1 MVVSLWWPKFY
12 FFCCLM
18 LLIDVFIFSPR
29 VLRARHV
36 LQPLLPSV
44 CCVSSMFTISA
55 KSRTV
60 VLLVRQR
67 PEQRLEQRRLRASSS
82 SPASSSCS
90 RKSCVESIYH
100 QTRTKTTDTGNKL
113 NCLSLSSS
121 SSSSSTSCSSL
132 LRSNDKYNNKALK
145 KKRTTSTSPSSSSS
159 FSSRNNRNKNVL
171 IRAKVE
177 PTSDQD
183 DEDDGKNF
191 AGAGFL
197 EGWKGEFSLKNR
209 LSKTVGGNYFYGIRE
224 RLLQVDP
231 GLNQTLISSGT
242 SISQLF
248 DQDKWEKHRRVNRF
262 FIDLQNIPTSTVFL
276 RLIRVLFTLT
286 FWAYL
291 VLVMPKVLYSL
302 AHFFAPLLAKA
313 PNVFFLEPTRHALL
327 TWMKSSTIETFT
339 FYISPLFHT
348 MLGTVIGL
356 VLVFRTNSSY
366 ARFVEGRVAWGGL
379 VRRCRDFARFALY
392 IENKQLRDKMLGI
405 VACYPFLLK
414 SRLRSGR
421 KREDKNDPSAFK
433 DTPDEAVARVLA
445 THNASG
451 EYAILMNDT
460 RNRPFFCTMRL
471 THYMKIAVEEGI
483 NANAQLMLEQTISE
497 INQCGGTCERLIA
510 TPIPLSFSRHSS
522 RSIMIWLLT
531 LPFALTSVSIGWT
544 SLPLMFC
551 VSYLILG
558 VDEIGIQIE
567 EPFATL
573 PLTPLCKVIE
583 RDLQAVIDCADY
595 VSSSD

>member
-1 MVVSLWWPKFY
+1 
-12 FFCCLM
+12 
-18 LLIDVFIFSPR
+18 
-29 VLRARHV
+29 V
-36 LQPLLPSV
+36 LQPLLPV